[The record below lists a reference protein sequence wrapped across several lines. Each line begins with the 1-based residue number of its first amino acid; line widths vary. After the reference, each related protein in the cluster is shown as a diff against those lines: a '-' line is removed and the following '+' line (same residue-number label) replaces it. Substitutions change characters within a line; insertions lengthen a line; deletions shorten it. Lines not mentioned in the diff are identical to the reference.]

1 MKTKNNHTVKKLIY
15 LIIVFLLGFIV
26 LFSLNQVFTK
36 LIYDL
41 DKKTT
46 NLESRLTI
54 SEFITYD
61 IIKIRTLFSEL
72 ATTTTS
78 EKSRILIKND
88 IESSIKTT
96 KSSLAV
102 IKNGGILER
111 KVYLNIA
118 GHLNTTKKIT
128 YKKDT
133 KESFSIEAIDIEP
146 KLNDIKIMMN
156 ELDTMLMKRDTL
168 LKQKKI
174 KEKEK
179 IERKIRR
186 YYKSLPAFFNRMS
199 ENIQR
204 LLYEGE
210 IDLNRLNKK
219 IEHDKIKYLQLK
231 ILLIVVI
238 IFIVLLL
245 GYAISKNINED
256 SKNLHILNIDLHD
269 NLKKQEKQKK
279 SIRAILD
286 AQPNIIIVSDGE
298 NMRDANTQL
307 FKFLNDYNTLK
318 EFNQDYSCICDMFEN
333 DVPNDEYIQG
343 SFVDNIRWT
352 SYILLNPDKNYKAI
366 IKQNGKKNHFSIE
379 VSESLID
386 EENNE
391 SVVIITLHDITQEII
406 SRIKLKNL
414 NENLEIMINTKTAE
428 LQTLNEN
435 LEQRVVI
442 ESKKVFEKDR
452 ILMEQSKLA
461 AMGDM
466 IGNIAHQWRQPLSVI
481 STGATGMMLQ
491 KEYGCLSDAHFNK
504 TCTAINDN
512 AQYLSK
518 TIDDFRNFIKGDGT
532 KKLFLLKNT
541 INSFLNLVEGSIKSH
556 TINVIS
562 MIESDIQIDSYENE
576 LTQCLINIFNNAKDA
591 LAEKNIEKKFIFI
604 TTSLENDIATIKI
617 RDNALGISDQVINKI
632 FEPYFTTKHQSQG
645 TGLGL
650 HMTYNLI
657 VDGLC
662 GTIEV
667 DNLSYDY
674 EEKNYTGAEFVIRI
688 PTKSKS

>member
-26 LFSLNQVFTK
+26 LFSLNQVFTQ
-36 LIYDL
+36 LIYNL

-46 NLESRLTI
+46 NLESRLSI

-72 ATTTTS
+72 ATTATS

-88 IESSIKTT
+88 IQSSIKTI

-146 KLNDIKIMMN
+146 KLDDIKIMMN

-168 LKQKKI
+168 FKQNKI

-210 IDLNRLNKK
+210 IALNRLNKK
-219 IEHDKIKYLQLK
+219 IEHDKMKYLQLK

-256 SKNLHILNIDLHD
+256 SKNLHTLNIDLHN

-307 FKFLNDYNTLK
+307 FKFLNNYNTLK
-318 EFNQDYSCICDMFEN
+318 EFNQDYSCICDMFEH

-352 SYILLNPDKNYKAI
+352 SYILLNSNKNYKAI

-406 SRIKLKNL
+406 SRVKLKNL
-414 NENLEIMINTKTAE
+414 NENLEIMINAKTAE

-435 LEQRVVI
+435 LEQRVII

-512 AQYLSK
+512 AQYLSR

-532 KKLFLLKNT
+532 KRLFLLENT
-541 INSFLNLVEGSIKSH
+541 INSFLNLVEGSIKSR
-556 TINVIS
+556 TINVITDLQ
-562 MIESDIQIDSYENE
+562 IDIQIDSYENE

-591 LAEKNIEKKFIFI
+591 LEENKIEEKLIFI
-604 TTSLENDIATIKI
+604 TTSLKNDTAIIKI
-617 RDNALGISDQVINKI
+617 KDNALGISPKIINKI

-657 VDGLC
+657 VDGLS

-667 DNLSYDY
+667 DNLSYNY
-674 EEKNYTGAEFVIRI
+674 KEKSYTGAEFIIRVPI
-688 PTKSKS
+688 KSKC